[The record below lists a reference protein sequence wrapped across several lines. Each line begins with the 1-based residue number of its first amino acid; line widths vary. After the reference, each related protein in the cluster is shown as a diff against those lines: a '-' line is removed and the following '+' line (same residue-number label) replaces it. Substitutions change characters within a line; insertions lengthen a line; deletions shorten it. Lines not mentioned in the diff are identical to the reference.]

1 MRVTGN
7 PDVDRA
13 RAHLVRAEKYSAIGD
28 DLKAAAHFR
37 RALEY
42 HRRSTKT
49 KGQQFGMYDAGLMLN
64 SGLATAVAGGAIG
77 SLAGGV
83 GGAMLGAASMP
94 RVVGAYGAAGAKAY
108 EAAKGA
114 AEKVGSYIWPNKA
127 ANSGKEEAYAYPPPK
142 VDFSGGIGKKYG
154 PKEEY
159 HYGKQDGSFMDF
171 GGKQG
176 GLSFQRAR
184 GARG

>member
-28 DLKAAAHFR
+28 DAKAGAHFR

-42 HRRSTKT
+42 HRRSAKT
-49 KGQQFGMYDAGLMLN
+49 KGQQFGMYDALVLSSVNAATLAGAAAAGG
-64 SGLATAVAGGAIG
+64 GLAAGA
-77 SLAGGV
+77 
-83 GGAMLGAASMP
+83 
-94 RVVGAYGAAGAKAY
+94 VGAYLGRDVLPMAY
-108 EAAKGA
+108 KAAKGA
-114 AEKVGSYIWPNKA
+114 AEKVSSYISTYKPQT
-127 ANSGKEEAYAYPPPK
+127 SGKEEAYAYSPT

-159 HYGKQDGSFMDF
+159 NYGKQDGSFMDF
-171 GGKQG
+171 GGNQDG
-176 GLSFQRAR
+176 SVFSAR
-184 GARG
+184 GRSRE